1 MMTESEFWTILLDVP
16 EIKPV
21 FFRLYY
27 DELGAPVIYTMDD
40 LPGNYIDVDAE
51 TYARTP
57 HNVRVQNGQ
66 LIEIIINR
74 SQKIVPGDTGTPCH
88 ANDVAVVTTGGDSIH
103 WKKRRYE
110 N

>member
-1 MMTESEFWTILLDVP
+1 MMTEQEFWDILHNAP
-16 EIKPV
+16 ELKSV

-27 DELGAPVIYTMDD
+27 NEHGDPVIYTMED
-40 LPGNYIDVDAE
+40 LPGNYIEVDAE

-57 HNVRVQNGQ
+57 SNVRVKNGK

-74 SQKIVPGDTGTPCH
+74 SQKIVPGNTGTPCH
-88 ANDVAVVTTGGDSIH
+88 PHDVAVVVTDGTNTQ

-110 N
+110 S